1 MFGFEKILNELTL
14 VLTII
19 TMISV
24 FLVKNGTMSKSIF
37 IFLCIITIL
46 VYLCSK
52 TVVSKNSSL
61 SDKDKEKL
69 YNMKNEMLNEKK
81 GKK

>member
-1 MFGFEKILNELTL
+1 
-14 VLTII
+14 
-19 TMISV
+19 MINLAV
-24 FLVKNGTMSKSIF
+24 IRLKDIMKFFKGIF